1 MLVLKDVLY
10 LVRIMFFWG
19 GMTLVLYWLQ
29 ICPYYDCRIV
39 IYDSK
44 MLYKIGHW
52 SLNIFRP

>member
-44 MLYKIGHW
+44 MLYKIGTG
-52 SLNIFRP
+52 P